1 MKKYYPSIYSDN
13 KLFKM
18 NIINDILLKL
28 ENDNNIHIFYAVEA
42 GSRVT
47 GLNSVDSDYDIRF
60 IFCYKDVKKYIS
72 LESSHDTITG
82 FSSDRIYDWHG
93 WDIFKTLKSLK
104 ESNPSI
110 LEWLYSSTIYR
121 DDGFFKKSC
130 VVIIN
135 MMHTGLS
142 LMYHYK
148 SMAYTNWIT
157 HLALGTQEEVN
168 RKKYF
173 YVIRP
178 ICILQYLLEQ
188 HVEKDIATEDDN
200 HINFEID
207 TNKILGCLKSKIKVE
222 AYDQI
227 LSLIEEKQLG
237 NKLDESKRCEH
248 IDEWIMEQ
256 FERFDAI
263 NNRIDKNETFTVQST
278 ISLFKKLTNDY
289 KKVIALGYK
298 DGIVN
303 RTEYLNLIG
312 TFLQFTWLR
321 QHPTN
326 TCKQIPQKIHH
337 MLENVNL
344 PENIVREIKSITI
357 VENRSD
363 DLLARTQTEEGKQLL
378 NIWIK
383 EPIKKTCELLALNEP
398 KLIDQID
405 GGIMIRDDMIN
416 YLSREIIMPLF
427 FILNNPN
434 ERIPNRE
441 QIEIPARL
449 NNVIKDNKIKRYN
462 QPNEILNNY
471 VKQIIDDN
479 LEFIESRHKQLIN
492 IRDELTK
499 QRYNNS
505 IQHVPKENFEKILY
519 NYVRL

>member
-1 MKKYYPSIYSDN
+1 MIASHTIN
-13 KLFKM
+13 M
-18 NIINDILLKL
+18 NIIDNILSKL
-28 ENDNNIHIFYAVEA
+28 ENDNNIHIIYAVEA

-60 IFCYKDVKKYIS
+60 IFCYKDTKKYIS
-72 LESSHDTITG
+72 LEPLSDTITG
-82 FSSDRIYDWHG
+82 FSSDRVYDWHG
-93 WDIFKTLKSLK
+93 WDILKTLKSLK

-110 LEWLYSSTIYR
+110 LEWLYSSIIYR

-130 VVIIN
+130 IDITN

-148 SMAYTNWIT
+148 SMAYTTWMT
-157 HLALGTQEEVN
+157 HIGGKATSQEEVN

-188 HVEKDIATEDDN
+188 YVEKDRTTDDD

-207 TNKILGCLKSKIKVE
+207 TNKILETLKSKIKVE

-227 LSLIEEKQLG
+227 LSLIEEKRLG
-237 NKLDESKRCEH
+237 NKLDESKRCTH
-248 IDEWIMEQ
+248 IDDWIMEQ

-263 NNRIDKNETFTVQST
+263 NNRMDKNETFTVQST

-289 KKVIALGYK
+289 KKVIALGNK
-298 DGIVN
+298 DGVVN

-312 TFLQFTWLR
+312 TFLQFTWLQ

-326 TCKQIPQKIHH
+326 TYKQIPQKIHH
-337 MLENVNL
+337 ILENVTL
-344 PENIVREIKSITI
+344 PNNIVDEIKSITI

-363 DLLARTQTEEGKQLL
+363 DALTQVQTEAGKQLL

-383 EPIKKTCELLALNEP
+383 EPVKKTCILLALDEP

-405 GGIMIRDDMIN
+405 DGKMVRDDMID

-434 ERIPNRE
+434 ERIPNRV
-441 QIEIPARL
+441 QIEIPDQL

-462 QPNEILNNY
+462 RPNEILNNY

-479 LEFIESRHKQLIN
+479 VEFIESKHKQLIN

-499 QRYNNS
+499 HRYNNS